1 MLIVD
6 FRFLIEERDHLPPST
21 FKAPR
26 LAHDFPILRGLPP
39 QAY

>member
-6 FRFLIEERDHLPPST
+6 FGFLIEERDHLPPSA

-26 LAHDFPILRGLPP
+26 FTHAFPILRSLPP

>member
-1 MLIVD
+1 MLIDD
-6 FRFLIEERDHLPPST
+6 FGFLIEERDHLPPLA

-26 LAHDFPILRGLPP
+26 LAHDFPILRSLPP